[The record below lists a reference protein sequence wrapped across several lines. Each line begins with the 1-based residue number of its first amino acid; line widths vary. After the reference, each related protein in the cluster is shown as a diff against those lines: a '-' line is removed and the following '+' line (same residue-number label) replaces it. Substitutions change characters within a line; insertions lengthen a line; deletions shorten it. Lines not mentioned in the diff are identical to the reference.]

1 MQFLLEARKEC
12 LRPILQ
18 KEYNK
23 DLKLINKVI
32 LNSEQ
37 CNSLENIIQENV
49 FTNWQVRESK
59 VILQTWLRNTED
71 ENKFCAI
78 F

>member
-12 LRPILQ
+12 LRLILQ

-37 CNSLENIIQENV
+37 CNSQENII
-49 FTNWQVRESK
+49 
-59 VILQTWLRNTED
+59 
-71 ENKFCAI
+71 
-78 F
+78 

>member
-18 KEYNK
+18 KEYKK

-37 CNSLENIIQENV
+37 CNSQENV
-49 FTNWQVRESK
+49 
-59 VILQTWLRNTED
+59 I
-71 ENKFCAI
+71 
-78 F
+78 